1 MAKSKEKNPLEDYR
15 SMKDDIL
22 NDSIEESVLRLK
34 KLKFSHA
41 VNPIENPMT
50 IRATRRMIAR
60 MKTEQHKR
68 DLEA

>member
-15 SMKDDIL
+15 SMNDDIL
-22 NDSIEESVLRLK
+22 ADRIDETVMRLK

-41 VNPIENPMT
+41 VNPIENPMS
-50 IRATRRMIAR
+50 IRVARRMVAR
-60 MKTEQHKR
+60 LKTEQHKR